1 VSELTLTV
9 LRLGFLVLLWLFV
22 LSVVAVLR
30 RDLFGTRVVQRQRP
44 VRQREAA
51 PEPRRS
57 SAGAAAPA
65 AAPAPAPAEE
75 RRPPRQPRGP
85 RQLVVTDGSLKG
97 TSISLGD
104 TPVTVGRA
112 AGNTLVLNDDYA
124 SSRHARLYRDGER
137 WLLEDLGSTNGT
149 FVGTERISA
158 PTPVDAGTKLRVGR
172 SVLELRR

>member
-22 LSVVAVLR
+22 VSVVAVLR
-30 RDLFGTRVVQRQRP
+30 RDLFGTRVVQRPAR
-44 VRQREAA
+44 RRETE
-51 PEPRRS
+51 PPRRPS
-57 SAGAAAPA
+57 P
-65 AAPAPAPAEE
+65 PPAEE
-75 RRPPRQPRGP
+75 RRPAPRQQPRGP

-104 TPVTVGRA
+104 AAVTVGRA

-124 SSRHARLYRDGER
+124 SSRHARLYRDGDR
-137 WLLEDLGSTNGT
+137 WVLEDLGSTNGT
-149 FVGTERISA
+149 FVGEERISA
-158 PTPVDAGTKLRVGR
+158 PTPVDAGVRLRVGR